1 MTCPSVALA
10 VSHVSHTSRPKVR
23 RLGMRGFTLVEL
35 MVTVAIGGILVAAA
49 APSFNN
55 MIMRRQINDQTS
67 AFTRSLTLARTEAI
81 KRQRFVTMCRSD
93 APEASAPV
101 CGNIGGD
108 WSRGW
113 VIFEDQNNNGSIDT
127 GDTIVRVQPGW
138 SNSGTI
144 TTNGANRLQ
153 FRPTGLNGPLAQT
166 FAFRANDATATRLFK
181 NVVLNWA
188 GRWNLE
194 NTAP

>member
-1 MTCPSVALA
+1 MTRPSVAFA
-10 VSHVSHTSRPKVR
+10 VSHTNNTRPQVR
-23 RLGMRGFTLVEL
+23 RLRVRGFTLIEL
-35 MVTVAIGGILVAAA
+35 MVTVAIVGILVAAA
-49 APSFNN
+49 APSFSN

-93 APEASAPV
+93 APEASPPV

-108 WSRGW
+108 WSKGW
-113 VIFEDQNNNGSIDT
+113 VIFEDQNNDGSIDT
-127 GDTIVRVQPGW
+127 GETIVRVQPGW
-138 SNSGTI
+138 RNSGTI

-153 FRPTGLNGPLAQT
+153 FRPTGLNGPLAHT
-166 FAFRANDATATRLFK
+166 FTFKAKDATATGLFK
-181 NVVLNWA
+181 NVVINWA

-194 NTAP
+194 NTSP